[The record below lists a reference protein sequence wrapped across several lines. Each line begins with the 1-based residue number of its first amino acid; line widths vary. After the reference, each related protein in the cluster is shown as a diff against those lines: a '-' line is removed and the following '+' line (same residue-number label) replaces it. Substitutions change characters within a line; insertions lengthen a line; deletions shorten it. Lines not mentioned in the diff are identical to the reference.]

1 MGERHAGQA
10 APLENRFVSFLPV
23 AGWIVSLP
31 PTSTWNPRTF
41 AGESQVRTEMRPSRI
56 TGGPKPDE
64 GMVGREQGGP
74 RVREEGAEKPGR
86 GGDAALGHGAHG
98 LRPRRRPAGG
108 LGSPL
113 PRRLQKEPA
122 LPPP

>member
-1 MGERHAGQA
+1 
-10 APLENRFVSFLPV
+10 
-23 AGWIVSLP
+23 
-31 PTSTWNPRTF
+31 
-41 AGESQVRTEMRPSRI
+41 MRPSRI

-98 LRPRRRPAGG
+98 LRPRRRPAGEAWAPPS
-108 LGSPL
+108 LGASRRNQPC
-113 PRRLQKEPA
+113 RRLDFGLLASYMAGE
-122 LPPP
+122 

>member
-1 MGERHAGQA
+1 
-10 APLENRFVSFLPV
+10 
-23 AGWIVSLP
+23 
-31 PTSTWNPRTF
+31 
-41 AGESQVRTEMRPSRI
+41 MRPSRI

-86 GGDAALGHGAHG
+86 GGRGSG
-98 LRPRRRPAGG
+98 PRRTRAEATPEAGGGG